1 MNLPNLNR
9 VALKVSIQDLER
21 EIKEEWKLTD
31 DRVAIRVAYLEG
43 ERDDL
48 KEQLAWLDELD
59 AYIKERVK

>member
-9 VALKVSIQDLER
+9 VALNVSIQDLER
-21 EIKEEWKLTD
+21 EIEERKLTD

-48 KEQLAWLDELD
+48 QEQLAWLDELD